1 GKFNFEPPFTSFDP
15 LVGGGDERRRDG
27 EAKHPGGLVIDDQL
41 ELRRL
46 HDRKVC
52 GLGTLE
58 DARGIDPNPAVR
70 IRQARPVAH
79 QPADFGKR
87 AIKINRRDREA
98 RCEVDQ
104 LDAPGE
110 EEGVGVDEKR
120 VGALARKRCEGHID
134 LAAGV
139 GVEHLDL
146 QPHGARTRCVSLTV
160 DSEVAALEGLTSTAT
175 RVAAGTISRRS
186 SRRFAA
192 NSIAKLLIPVK
203 LPPRWARLATRPSL
217 TGSSPTLKAMGIVV
231 VAALAATAKLF
242 PNAAITAT
250 RW

>member
-1 GKFNFEPPFTSFDP
+1 CSLENEP
-15 LVGGGDERRRDG
+15 G
-27 EAKHPGGLVIDDQL
+27 AAA
-41 ELRRL
+41 ELT
-46 HDRKVC
+46 KEIQNV
-52 GLGTLE
+52 
-58 DARGIDPNPAVR
+58 AS
-70 IRQARPVAH
+70 VAH
-79 QPADFGKR
+79 HPADFGKR

-175 RVAAGTISRRS
+175 RVA
-186 SRRFAA
+186 
-192 NSIAKLLIPVK
+192 
-203 LPPRWARLATRPSL
+203 
-217 TGSSPTLKAMGIVV
+217 
-231 VAALAATAKLF
+231 
-242 PNAAITAT
+242 
-250 RW
+250 